1 MVITP
6 STDVFNEMMN
16 QLPKVYKYTRK
27 SKHKED
33 PLTSGFGQQAAT
45 TAFFLSNET
54 NARKRCVLP
63 TEAAVLSSSLTTV
76 KEPSFDYY
84 SKYRPWIYQTVHF
97 TSQKPWKPETHPKHT
112 FLCSLLLEWKDSISG
127 IEKTYHYPT
136 NDFLKNCGKL
146 YVYCGVKVGWV
157 VDGCDKATKIN
168 STS

>member
-27 SKHKED
+27 SSYKED

-63 TEAAVLSSSLTTV
+63 TEAAVLSSSLTGN
-76 KEPSFDYY
+76 KDPSFDYY

-97 TSQKPWKPETHPKHT
+97 TTSKPWKPETHPKHT
-112 FLCSLLLEWKDSISG
+112 FLCSLLKEWKDSISG
-127 IEKTYHYPT
+127 IEKTYHSPT

-146 YVYCGVKVGWV
+146 WVFCGAKVGWV
-157 VDGCDKATKIN
+157 VDECNSNKTKID
-168 STS
+168 TS